1 MIERQGTKRA
11 VMCQHEIGVILELL
25 IVKQNHEDGLD
36 ANDAVRDQNNNWHK

>member
-25 IVKQNHEDGLD
+25 IVKNHEDGLD
-36 ANDAVRDQNNNWHK
+36 ANDAVRAQNNNWHK